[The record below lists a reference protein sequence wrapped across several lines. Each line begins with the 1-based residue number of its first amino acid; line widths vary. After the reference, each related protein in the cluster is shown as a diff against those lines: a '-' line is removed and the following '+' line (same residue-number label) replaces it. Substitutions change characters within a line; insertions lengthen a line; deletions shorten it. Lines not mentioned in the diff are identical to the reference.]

1 MNKTMEK
8 ICQTVVF
15 YIDNMANDMYT
26 YLYKQ
31 ILQNVGFKKGEYYEW
46 MFLLWGRGKAK
57 ESDDWDMQA

>member
-26 YLYKQ
+26 YRYKQ
-31 ILQNVGFKKGEYYEW
+31 ILQNVGFKKGEYYE
-46 MFLLWGRGKAK
+46 
-57 ESDDWDMQA
+57 